1 MKWNQRL
8 GQLFNN
14 SQKGNSQKGGKV
26 LGWRLL
32 RSVLFIYGAIALYL
46 FFFSDRM
53 IFLPPTVS
61 YERAPAQDKTAITL
75 TAKDGNQLAARYL
88 HNPDSQY
95 TLLFS
100 HGNAT
105 DIGGVL
111 PILLSLRDAGFSVLA
126 YDYPGYGYSTGT
138 PTEGNAY
145 IAVEAAYDYL
155 LEDLGLSPDEIIVQG
170 QSVGGG
176 PSTYLAAN
184 KPVAGLIL
192 ESSFAT
198 AFQVVVPFRIMP
210 FEKFPNVKRIDK
222 IDCPLLLIH
231 GTDDS
236 VIPFSHSEELL
247 AAAQQPKTL
256 VPIVNAGHND
266 VLWVGEAIY
275 LQSIQDFA
283 LGLGQS

>member
-1 MKWNQRL
+1 MLTKFTGAVQTL
-8 GQLFNN
+8 P
-14 SQKGNSQKGGKV
+14 
-26 LGWRLL
+26 GWRLL
-32 RSVLFIYGAIALYL
+32 RSVLFVYGAIALYL

-53 IFLPPTVS
+53 IFLPPAAS
-61 YERAPAQDKTAITL
+61 YEHTPAQDKSAIAL
-75 TAKDGNQLAARYL
+75 TAKDGNQLAARYF

-95 TLLFS
+95 TILFS

-105 DIGGVL
+105 DIDGVL
-111 PILLSLRDAGFSVLA
+111 PILLSLRDARFSVLA
-126 YDYPGYGYSTGT
+126 YDYPGYGHSSGR
-138 PTEGNAY
+138 PTERSVYVA
-145 IAVEAAYDYL
+145 AEAAYDYL
-155 LEDLGLSPDEIIVQG
+155 VEELKLSPEEIIVQG

-184 KPVAGLIL
+184 RPVAGLIL

-210 FEKFPNVKRIDK
+210 FEKFPNVKRIDG

-231 GTDDS
+231 GTNDS
-236 VIPFSHSEELL
+236 VIPLSHSEALF

-256 VPIVNAGHND
+256 VPIEQADHND
-266 VLWVGEAIY
+266 VLWVGEALY

-283 LGLGQS
+283 LSLGQSRKNSGENHLE